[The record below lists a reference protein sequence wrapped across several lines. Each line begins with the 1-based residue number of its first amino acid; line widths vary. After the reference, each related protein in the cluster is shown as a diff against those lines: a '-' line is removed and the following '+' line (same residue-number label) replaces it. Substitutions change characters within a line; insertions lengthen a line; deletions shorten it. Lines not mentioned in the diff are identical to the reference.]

1 MTLPKRDWMEMTWAD
16 IAAAGEAVRRW
27 IAVLPLAAVEQHGPH
42 LPLGVDAYIAEAYL
56 ARVRKILPEALP
68 ATFLPVQRVGVSAEH
83 LGYPGTLTLSA
94 ATAIKAW
101 TEIGE
106 SLARAGLRK
115 LLLVTSHGGNV
126 AAMELVARDLRTRLG
141 MLAVTVGWHRFGYPE
156 GTFSNEERRHGIH
169 GGDIETSLMLAAM
182 PDAVRTER
190 AAQATPATVAM
201 THEFKWLGAYRPAG
215 FAWMTQDLNATGAV
229 GDATQASAAK
239 GEAALAH
246 GAQTFVEL
254 VREMDRFDLTRLR
267 EGPLGDSAY
276 DLSPRINR

>member
-126 AAMELVARDLRTRLG
+126 AAMELVGRDLRTRLG

-156 GTFSNEERRHGIH
+156 GTFSGEERRHGIH

-182 PDAVRTER
+182 PDAVRTEK

-201 THEFKWLGAYRPAG
+201 AREFKWLGAYRPAG

-239 GEAALAH
+239 GDAALAH
-246 GAQTFVEL
+246 GAQAFVEL
-254 VREMDRFDLTRLR
+254 LGEMERFDLARLR
-267 EGPLGDSAY
+267 EGPLSDSAY

>member
-56 ARVRKILPEALP
+56 ARVRKILPETLP
-68 ATFLPVQRVGVSAEH
+68 VTFLPVQRVGVSAEH

-115 LLLVTSHGGNV
+115 LVLVTSHGGNV

-156 GTFSNEERRHGIH
+156 GTFSGEERRHGIH

-182 PDAVRTER
+182 PDTVRTEK
-190 AAQATPATVAM
+190 AAQATPATIAM
-201 THEFKWLGAYRPAG
+201 AREFKWLGAYRPAG

-246 GAQTFVEL
+246 GAQAFVEL
-254 VREMDRFDLTRLR
+254 LREMDRFDLARLR
-267 EGPLGDSAY
+267 EGPLSDSAY

>member
-201 THEFKWLGAYRPAG
+201 AHEFKWLGAYRPAG